1 MNYQRIQKIEA
12 TYKAQKASSFILK
25 PFAFALSNGARLK
38 GLACRPAKKYS
49 SYYYGKVVK
58 KEKIVLHFTAGHLQ
72 GDLNQLTQKNYHVSV
87 AFVIARDGTIYQL
100 HHSKHWAYH
109 LGKHAKG
116 GNETQSQ
123 KAIGIEISN
132 YGPLIPKEGKMETIH
147 SRPKEKPTIID
158 VYCQETDADKFVQLP
173 DAYRQRNYFATY
185 TDQQYEQL
193 IVLIKYLSTQ
203 HDIPIN
209 FLPESQRF
217 LTTDA
222 VIDFKGI
229 TSHVNYRKDKVDI
242 GPAFNWAQLIT
253 GLDKNTGAP
262 VNTELLTQKL
272 AAAQKAFDQIELQVQ
287 TLQVKIWDN
296 PSEIEADVAAL
307 LQAEADLERAYDR
320 IQTLKRNAGSNSNEV
335 SLPLEELPTDVYISE
350 DAIEVD
356 FPCLVSRGGL
366 ESAFGEDGPE
376 ERAYNP
382 MAYEG

>member
-1 MNYQRIQKIEA
+1 MNYKKIQKIEA
-12 TYKAQKASSFILK
+12 DYKAQKASSFILK
-25 PFAFALSNGARLK
+25 PFAFSISNGTTLK
-38 GLACRPAKKYS
+38 GLACRPSEKYS

-109 LGKHAKG
+109 LGPNAIG
-116 GNETQSQ
+116 GNEPQSQ

-132 YGPLIPKEGKMETIH
+132 YGPLIPKEGRMETIY
-147 SRPKEKPTIID
+147 SRPKSKPTIID
-158 VYCQETDADKFVQLP
+158 VYCNEAEEDKFVKLP
-173 DAYRQRNYFATY
+173 SAYRQKTFFATY
-185 TDQQYEQL
+185 TDEQYEQL

-203 HDIPIN
+203 HDIPIA
-209 FLPESQRF
+209 FLPASERF
-217 LTTDA
+217 QTTDT

-229 TSHVNYRKDKVDI
+229 VSHVNFRKDKTDI
-242 GPAFNWAQLIT
+242 GPAFDWDRLET
-253 GLDKNTGAP
+253 GLNTNAP
-262 VNTELLTQKL
+262 VNKKLLSKKL

-307 LQAEADLERAYDR
+307 LQAEADLERAYDK
-320 IQTLKRNAGSNSNEV
+320 IQTLKRNAGNTSSDV
-335 SLPLEELPTDVYISE
+335 SLPLEELPTDIYTSE
-350 DAIEVD
+350 DAIEID
-356 FPCLVSRGGL
+356 FPCLMSRGGL
-366 ESAFGEDGPE
+366 ESTDGEDGPE

-382 MAYEG
+382 MAYEV